1 MLILYHDVPSAGSLV
16 AMLRLQRLA
25 DEGLP
30 VVFRGF
36 DALGLDVTLPATL
49 DDLEDWQANRDE
61 AERLGWSLPRPRRHP
76 ATLRAHLVGE
86 LAVERDLDAAWR
98 TACYRAHWL
107 DGVDVA
113 DDAELARLAGEVGL
127 DRDAVVDLLDDRSEQ
142 HRLRQRMLVH
152 RGDGIGGVPVLEA
165 NGTFLSPM
173 VDEADL
179 RVLAEL

>member
-30 VVFRGF
+30 VRFRGF
-36 DALGLDVTLPATL
+36 DVLGLDVTLPATL
-49 DDLEDWQANRDE
+49 DDLEDWQAHRDE
-61 AERLGWSLPRPRRHP
+61 AQRMGWSLPRPRRHP

-86 LAVERDLDAAWR
+86 LAVEQGLDAAWR
-98 TACYRAHWL
+98 MACYRAHWL
-107 DGVDVA
+107 EGVDVS
-113 DDAELARLAGEVGL
+113 DDAELVRLAGLAGL
-127 DRDAVVDLLDDRSEQ
+127 DRDVVADLLDDRGEQ

-165 NGTFLSPM
+165 NGTFLSPAI
-173 VDEADL
+173 DEADL
-179 RVLAEL
+179 RALAEL